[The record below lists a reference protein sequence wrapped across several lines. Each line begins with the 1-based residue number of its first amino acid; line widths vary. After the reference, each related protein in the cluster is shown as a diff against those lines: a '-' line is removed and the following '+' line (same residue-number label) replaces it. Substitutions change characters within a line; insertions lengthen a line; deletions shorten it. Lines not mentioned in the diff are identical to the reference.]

1 MKKNQMNVLSPLPL
15 KLSFSPKFRVE
26 NVSCVA
32 DEVQPQSDATIS
44 SSNMKPVKWVKWYS

>member
-44 SSNMKPVKWVKWYS
+44 SFNMKPVKWVHW